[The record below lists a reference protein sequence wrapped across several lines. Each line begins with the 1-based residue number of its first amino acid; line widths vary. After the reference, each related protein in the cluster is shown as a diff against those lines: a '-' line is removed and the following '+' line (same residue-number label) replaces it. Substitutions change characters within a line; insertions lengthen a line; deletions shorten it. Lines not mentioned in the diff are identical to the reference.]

1 MTNRTILTAVFVTCF
16 AIVLAA
22 CAPTQVQVVS
32 ESYVMLPRPNM
43 VLVYNFAASPEEVQ
57 LDQGLSAVVTDA
69 VKGTPRTVEE
79 LAVGRATADALAKE
93 LVTEIQKLGLPV
105 QRASGTK
112 PSSGNI
118 LEISGQFI
126 SISIDQGNR
135 TERVVVGFGAG
146 RTDVKAK
153 TQVFDAR
160 GGQRKL
166 MAQFET
172 DAKSGY
178 KPGMLETAGAGAAAG
193 HLATSA
199 AASTVLAGA
208 SETFTATVEADAK
221 RAAKQ
226 IAKQLANYF
235 VYQGWI
241 DAAFAN

>member
-1 MTNRTILTAVFVTCF
+1 MNSFKIFGMVLVACVSV
-16 AIVLAA
+16 ALAA

-32 ESYVMLPRPNM
+32 ESYVILPRPEM
-43 VLVYNFAASPEEVQ
+43 ILVYNFAASPEEVQ
-57 LDQGLSAVVTDA
+57 LDQGLSAVVVEA

-79 LAVGRATADALAKE
+79 LAVGRATSEALAKE

-126 SISIDQGNR
+126 SIDQGNR
-135 TERVVVGFGAG
+135 TERVVIGLGAG
-146 RTDVKAK
+146 RTDIKAK

-178 KPGMLETAGAGAAAG
+178 KPGMLETMGAGAAAG

-199 AASTVLAGA
+199 AASTALAGA
-208 SETFTATVEADAK
+208 SETFTATVQADAK